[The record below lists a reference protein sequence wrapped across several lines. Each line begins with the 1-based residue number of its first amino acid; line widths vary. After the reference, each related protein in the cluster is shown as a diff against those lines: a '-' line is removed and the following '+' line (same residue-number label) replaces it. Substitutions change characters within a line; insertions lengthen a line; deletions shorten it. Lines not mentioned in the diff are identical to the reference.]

1 MGFDDNA
8 LFKHTNVSELRDK
21 SQVFVKPLIKNT
33 HMKKIV
39 LSLFVCFSFVFKANA
54 QATEIDT
61 REIGGITTAAP
72 FLLIIPDA
80 RSGAMGDI
88 GVATSADAFSLFHNP
103 AKMAFSDRQ
112 VRAGI
117 TYSPWLRNLTDDI
130 FTGSIS
136 YMNRFSENAAW
147 GADFKYFSLG
157 QIDLTDSGGNSTG
170 TINPNEFVFTG
181 SYALKLSE
189 TFSMG
194 VSLKYLRSNLAFTGT
209 SSTLQPIN
217 SFGVDVSGYYQSEE
231 ENYGTF
237 NGRYR
242 FGFNIANIGPKV
254 SYVPGEEDFIPTNLK
269 IGGGF
274 DFILDDYNT
283 ISTTIEFTK
292 LLVPSPQLDGS
303 DEDVSWVSGIFSSF
317 GDAEDGFSE
326 ELQEFTY
333 AFGTEYLYNN
343 AFALRAG
350 YFHEN
355 ENKGNRQFFTMG
367 AGFKTNA
374 LNVDLSYLANASDV
388 NNPLENSL
396 RFSISFDL
404 GEIYDDY

>member
-1 MGFDDNA
+1 
-8 LFKHTNVSELRDK
+8 
-21 SQVFVKPLIKNT
+21 
-33 HMKKIV
+33 MKKIV

-61 REIGGITTAAP
+61 RDIGGITTAAP

-130 FTGSIS
+130 FTGSVS

-157 QIDLTDSGGNSTG
+157 QIDLTDSGGNPTG

-209 SSTLQPIN
+209 TSTLQPIS

-231 ENYGTF
+231 ENFGTF

-242 FGFNIANIGPKV
+242 FGFNVANIGPKV